1 MDLPVPVAPPMK
13 MMAARGMLPAG
24 PLETLLVL
32 YSLHADQDEKIVSEV
47 GKSVVELPSPGLSSV
62 NANQCIVG
70 TLVGGLSALNRMLP
84 YGRNKAP
91 HVTPRGSF
99 FRSAP
104 AMYQRPQ
111 KRFASMRHASVT
123 VFVL

>member
-1 MDLPVPVAPPMK
+1 MSHSGQLALTSSAITCDAS
-13 MMAARGMLPAG
+13 R
-24 PLETLLVL
+24 
-32 YSLHADQDEKIVSEV
+32 
-47 GKSVVELPSPGLSSV
+47 KSVVELPSPGLSTGSV

-84 YGRNKAP
+84 YGKNKAP

-104 AMYQRPQ
+104 AIYQRPQ
-111 KRFASMRHASVT
+111 KRFASIRHASVT